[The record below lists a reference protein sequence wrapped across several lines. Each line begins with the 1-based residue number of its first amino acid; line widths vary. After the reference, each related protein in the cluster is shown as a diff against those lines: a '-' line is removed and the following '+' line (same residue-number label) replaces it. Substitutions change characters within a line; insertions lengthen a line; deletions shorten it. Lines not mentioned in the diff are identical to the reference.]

1 MPAIPTPKSEL
12 MDRPVFDL
20 PALVRRAMDNRQLAA
35 ELVEKFTARLP
46 QSVDDIRRL
55 LASCDLPAAAAKV
68 HTLKGEA
75 GSLAATQLHAAA
87 ARLEQ
92 CLRAGRQQEAAGP
105 LRDVQASASE
115 CLAACELALSQLA
128 AEADGNP
135 PTEWTPDANTHR

>member
-1 MPAIPTPKSEL
+1 MSTTKSEF
-12 MDRPVFDL
+12 MDRPAFDV

-35 ELVEKFTARLP
+35 RLVEQFTARLP
-46 QSVDDIRRL
+46 HSVDDIQRL
-55 LASCDLPAAAAKV
+55 LAACDVTAAAAKV

-92 CLRAGRQQEAAGP
+92 CLRAGRPQEAAGP
-105 LRDVQASASE
+105 LLEVQASATE

-128 AEADGNP
+128 AEAAGNL
-135 PTEWTPDANTHR
+135 PTE

>member
-1 MPAIPTPKSEL
+1 MPVIPTAPGEL
-12 MDRPVFDL
+12 MDRPAFDV

-35 ELVEKFTARLP
+35 RLVETFTARLP

-55 LASCDLPAAAAKV
+55 LATCDVPAAAAKV

-92 CLRAGRQQEAAGP
+92 CLRAGQQHEAAGP
-105 LRDVQASASE
+105 WRDVQASATE

-128 AEADGNP
+128 AEADGIP
-135 PTEWTPDANTHR
+135 PTE